1 MSLTWLDR
9 LLLGPGPTRRAEEA
23 ERRYQAAEAARTRL
37 GQEVEEGRKELAAA
51 VQHAAETAHK
61 VAELPLAPSIA
72 AAVAELA
79 GDEGIVE
86 SHEHDRGREQEPEPP
101 PARR

>member
-23 ERRYQAAEAARTRL
+23 ERRYQAAEAARARL

-51 VQHAAETAHK
+51 VQHAAEIAHK
-61 VAELPLAPSIA
+61 IAEVPLAPSIA

-79 GDEGIVE
+79 ADEASVE
-86 SHEHDRGREQEPEPP
+86 NHDDNRGREQEPEPP